1 MKLFSKSTL
10 ALSLS
15 LVTALGLFTGCSA
28 KTEAPAAD
36 STSNKAA
43 ELAVLKVGASPVPH
57 AELLN
62 LVKDDLKAEGID
74 LQIIEFTDYVKPNL
88 SLQDGEIDANFFQ
101 HVPYQDNFNKEH
113 GTNIVSVGT
122 VHVEPLGL
130 YSKKVKSVEELKD
143 GAQIAIPSDAVNG
156 GRSLILLASKG
167 LITLKEGAGLEAT
180 EKDITENPK
189 NFKFTAV
196 EAAQLPRVLEDVDAA
211 IINGNYALEAGIN
224 PAKDSILLE
233 GKDSPYANIISVKA
247 GNETN
252 ENVLKLLKAL
262 QSEKVKQFIEEN
274 YNGGV
279 VPAF

>member
-1 MKLFSKSTL
+1 MKLFTKSTL
-10 ALSLS
+10 ALSLT
-15 LVTALGLFTGCSA
+15 LVTALGLFTGC
-28 KTEAPAAD
+28 
-36 STSNKAA
+36 TSQTNEPTQSNNSNGA

-88 SLQDGEIDANFFQ
+88 ALNDGEIDANFFQ

-130 YSKKVKSVEELKD
+130 YSKKVTKIEDLKD

-167 LITLKEGAGLEAT
+167 LITLKDDAGLEAT
-180 EKDITENPK
+180 EKDIVQNPK

-224 PAKDSILLE
+224 PAKDAILLE
-233 GKDSPYANIISVKA
+233 GKDSPYANILSVKA
-247 GNETN
+247 GNEAN
-252 ENVLKLLKAL
+252 ENVLKLLNAL
-262 QSEKVKQFIEEN
+262 QSEKVKKYIEEN